1 MKCIYCNAVIE
12 QDAQFCT
19 NCGKDLSKFNKCVKC
34 GELLE
39 DDALFCP
46 YCGTEQPK
54 KDVTI
59 EEKQDSPNELQQ
71 ESMADTLQP
80 DEAKKSKRGIWII
93 VAILLLCAIAGA
105 GYYFFDKS
113 SGNDSYVAASDT
125 IAVDDSSAE
134 YDTIAAK
141 EFIESMY
148 KDLYEPF
155 ELYDKRRYEKTLLSK
170 YFTKEAMQK
179 FYVESDYEEGDLG
192 DFFYC
197 TDFLVNGSISGSASP
212 DYGYEVVSR
221 TIKPESDDWFLVTN
235 IWDVIQTPVKVHLKV
250 KSADGEL
257 KIVDIKLDNEDQE
270 EVVTAENLSDLISF
284 AEILKTNGNFE
295 ELVSSHGFKSS
306 VIDETSNYYKNCTV
320 SNGKIVP
327 TGEGS
332 SILIRECLWPGK
344 TYGYLTIEVFDDGDY
359 KQLLSELESV
369 YGSNF
374 VNDHREFPAK
384 WANGMDAT
392 FTIEG
397 KASGGIF
404 RLDEFYF
411 E

>member
-1 MKCIYCNAVIE
+1 MKRY
-12 QDAQFCT
+12 
-19 NCGKDLSKFNKCVKC
+19 
-34 GELLE
+34 
-39 DDALFCP
+39 LFGMP
-46 YCGTEQPK
+46 
-54 KDVTI
+54 
-59 EEKQDSPNELQQ
+59 
-71 ESMADTLQP
+71 
-80 DEAKKSKRGIWII
+80 I
-93 VAILLLCAIAGA
+93 VAMVVMVSVIC
-105 GYYFFDKS
+105 S
-113 SGNDSYVAASDT
+113 CGNKVNVNQVVDAADSVAVESTGIDT
-125 IAVDDSSAE
+125 V
-134 YDTIAAK
+134 AAK

-155 ELYDKRRYEKTLLSK
+155 ELYDERRYEKTLLSK

-179 FYVESDYEEGDLG
+179 FYVESDYEER

-197 TDFLVNGSISGSASP
+197 TDFLVNGSISGTASP
-212 DYGYEVVSR
+212 DYGDEVVFR

-369 YGSNF
+369 YGSNY

>member
-1 MKCIYCNAVIE
+1 MIMKRFI
-12 QDAQFCT
+12 
-19 NCGKDLSKFNKCVKC
+19 
-34 GELLE
+34 
-39 DDALFCP
+39 
-46 YCGTEQPK
+46 
-54 KDVTI
+54 
-59 EEKQDSPNELQQ
+59 NE
-71 ESMADTLQP
+71 MP
-80 DEAKKSKRGIWII
+80 I
-93 VAILLLCAIAGA
+93 VAMVVMVSVIC
-105 GYYFFDKS
+105 S
-113 SGNDSYVAASDT
+113 CGNKGNVNQVVDAADSVAVESTGIDTVAA
-125 IAVDDSSAE
+125 
-134 YDTIAAK
+134 K
-141 EFIESMY
+141 GFIESMY
-148 KDLYEPF
+148 KDFFENKNFDTENISNLQKYLSPSVVERIKMECPYEGG
-155 ELYDKRRYEKTLLSK
+155 
-170 YFTKEAMQK
+170 
-179 FYVESDYEEGDLG
+179 EGDFSYVV
-192 DFFYC
+192 DFFCDGALSYER
-197 TDFLVNGSISGSASP
+197 P
-212 DYGYEVVSR
+212 DYGGKVVSR
-221 TIKPESDDWFLVTN
+221 TIEPEDNDWFLVTN

-369 YGSNF
+369 YGSNY